1 MITGTIVLS
10 TFFGTVG
17 GLVYDAIYEKG
28 ETGVTKTVYKS
39 IYDAMIA
46 IPPNV
51 YKGTK
56 TIFTDVYEGT
66 KTILS
71 DVYKNSPSK
80 EAIGSFISTPAE
92 AAWTAGKAV
101 VGDIY
106 QNSPSKEA
114 IGNFISTPA
123 EAAWGGISE
132 VVSKTYEG
140 VKMTCIDIYGG
151 AKYGLYDIFGE
162 QSNLNG
168 LGTGAITASI
178 LSICGAPTTPLLLI
192 SFGAATFTK
201 SVTKCYTDRTS
212 SLFNKDLVSSF
223 NTFFNKFD
231 DNKKSIFEEYKKEV
245 FSFNTTNKVAFQK
258 NKEILAKKYLEEID
272 EYVEDFQADSATGFC
287 DLKKEMAIYY
297 TILHYTRKADTLN
310 EDDDVM
316 LSSSD
321 KKDHP
326 GYEFYQKHY
335 ERQEIVQ
342 DFKSICALRKSIDE
356 FAKENSIQEG
366 EYQEFCQSHQNDVL
380 CSDFVK
386 DVMFPELVDA

>member
-80 EAIGSFISTPAE
+80 EAIG
-92 AAWTAGKAV
+92 
-101 VGDIY
+101 
-106 QNSPSKEA
+106 
-114 IGNFISTPA
+114 NFVSTPA

-168 LGTGAITASI
+168 LGTGAITAGI

-223 NTFFNKFD
+223 NTCFNKFD

-258 NKEILAKKYLEEID
+258 NKEILAKKYLEEVKLLSKQNNKHLIIITSP
-272 EYVEDFQADSATGFC
+272 EYNDKCKDDNKA
-287 DLKKEMAIYY
+287 LKLFLMK
-297 TILHYTRKADTLN
+297 
-310 EDDDVM
+310 
-316 LSSSD
+316 
-321 KKDHP
+321 
-326 GYEFYQKHY
+326 
-335 ERQEIVQ
+335 
-342 DFKSICALRKSIDE
+342 
-356 FAKENSIQEG
+356 
-366 EYQEFCQSHQNDVL
+366 
-380 CSDFVK
+380 
-386 DVMFPELVDA
+386 